1 MSTDQ
6 STNIDKIE
14 DLIKEFHQNR
24 EQLKEMILDIE
35 KVKEKIELLL
45 PDSSLD
51 KRYTYLF
58 EQRVKAAFSIFS
70 TLLNIRSEISKSI
83 KDEFELRRK
92 YQKEI
97 IDILDEDDDEDA
109 FDNIS
114 DEAER
119 KLELIKN
126 KVCDM

>member
-1 MSTDQ
+1 MNTDQ